1 MLNQTKRNVLGLH
14 EGRSVTRAKLR
25 GRKGRAKGGER
36 SRDTVSVKYGGQK
49 RDAPLSSFPSKMGK
63 ARGEK
68 GLAEG
73 GYSHREKTSGHTEK
87 EENDGARDGESFGV
101 SRHVVKLLA
110 G

>member
-1 MLNQTKRNVLGLH
+1 ML
-14 EGRSVTRAKLR
+14 
-25 GRKGRAKGGER
+25 
-36 SRDTVSVKYGGQK
+36 
-49 RDAPLSSFPSKMGK
+49 LSAAFPVRWGK
-63 ARGEK
+63 ARDEK

-73 GYSHREKTSGHTEK
+73 GYSHREKTAGPTEK

>member
-1 MLNQTKRNVLGLH
+1 MG
-14 EGRSVTRAKLR
+14 A
-25 GRKGRAKGGER
+25 RKGML
-36 SRDTVSVKYGGQK
+36 
-49 RDAPLSSFPSKMGK
+49 LSAAFPVRWGK

-73 GYSHREKTSGHTEK
+73 GYSHREKTAGHTEK